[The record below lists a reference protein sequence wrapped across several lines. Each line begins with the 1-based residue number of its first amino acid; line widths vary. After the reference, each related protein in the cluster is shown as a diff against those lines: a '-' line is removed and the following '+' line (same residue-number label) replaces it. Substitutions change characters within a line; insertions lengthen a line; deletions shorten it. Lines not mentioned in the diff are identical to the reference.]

1 MLPQMQFPILC
12 LVTDLTVVRGGENR
26 LVDVVSV
33 AVEGGVN
40 MVQIRAPDADASC
53 FISLADAVV
62 DSVGDRCVTIMNP
75 SKRTISDV
83 RGCDGIQLSESADST
98 VSEVRA
104 RMGKCKL
111 VGRSVHSVRSAQKAV
126 DEGADFI
133 VLGTIFPTASHP
145 DADTHGVSIIRE
157 TMMRV
162 DVPIV
167 AIGGITASNAGKV
180 IHSGASGIAV
190 VRAILAD
197 SDPRSATSRLWEKVN
212 EAYASSRS

>member
-1 MLPQMQFPILC
+1 MLPQMRLPILC
-12 LVTDLTVVRGGENR
+12 LVTDLAVVRVGEDK
-26 LVDVVSV
+26 LVEAVSV

-40 MVQIRAPDADASC
+40 MVQIRAPDADADC
-53 FISLADAVV
+53 FISLVDAVV

-83 RGCDGIQLSESADST
+83 RGCDGIQLSEGVDLT

-104 RMGKCKL
+104 RVGKNKL
-111 VGRSVHSVRSAQKAV
+111 LGRSVHSVQSAQKAV

-145 DADTHGVSIIRE
+145 DAATHGVRIIRE
-157 TMMRV
+157 TMLRV

-167 AIGGITASNAGKV
+167 AIGGITVSNAGKV
-180 IHSGASGIAV
+180 IHSGASGVAV
-190 VRAILAD
+190 VRAVLAD
-197 SDPRSATSRLWEKVN
+197 SDPRSAASRLWEKVN
-212 EAYASSRS
+212 EAYVSSRS

>member
-1 MLPQMQFPILC
+1 MLPQLQLPILC
-12 LVTDLTVVRGGENR
+12 LVTDLTVVGGGENR

-40 MVQIRAPDADASC
+40 MVQIRAPDTDAGC
-53 FISLADAVV
+53 FVSLVDAVV

-75 SKRTISDV
+75 SKRTLIDV

-98 VSEVRA
+98 VSEVRG
-104 RMGKCKL
+104 RMGKDKL

-133 VLGTIFPTASHP
+133 VLGTIFSTASHP

-180 IHSGASGIAV
+180 IHSGASGVAV
-190 VRAILAD
+190 VRAVLAD
-197 SDPRSATSRLWEKVN
+197 SDPRSAAGRLWEKVN

>member
-1 MLPQMQFPILC
+1 MFPQMRLPILC
-12 LVTDLTVVRGGENR
+12 LVTDLAVVRGGEDK
-26 LVDVVSV
+26 LVEAVSV

-40 MVQIRAPDADASC
+40 MVQIRAPDADADC
-53 FISLADAVV
+53 FTSLVDAVV

-83 RGCDGIQLSESADST
+83 RGCDGIQLSEDADLT

-104 RMGKCKL
+104 RIGKCKL
-111 VGRSVHSVRSAQKAV
+111 VGRSVHSVQSAQKAV

-145 DADTHGVSIIRE
+145 DAATHGVRVIRE
-157 TMMRV
+157 TMLRV

-167 AIGGITASNAGKV
+167 AIGGITVSNAGKV
-180 IHSGASGIAV
+180 IYNGASGIAV
-190 VRAILAD
+190 VRAVLAD
-197 SDPRSATSRLWEKVN
+197 DAPRSAASRLWEKVN
-212 EAYASSRS
+212 EAYVPSRS